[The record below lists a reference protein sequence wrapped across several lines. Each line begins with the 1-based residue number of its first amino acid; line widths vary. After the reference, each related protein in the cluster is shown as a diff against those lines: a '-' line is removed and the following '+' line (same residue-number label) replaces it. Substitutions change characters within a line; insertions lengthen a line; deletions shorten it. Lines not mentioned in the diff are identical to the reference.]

1 MMPIDTLRS
10 LYRRLFHGTWLQRW
24 SLRAAL
30 REQGLEPMLR
40 YLEGV
45 VPDIT
50 DQYTT
55 FRVDT
60 DYLRLKVRALHAF
73 QMSLVRAAL
82 NIRGSRQKPTSY
94 VVDVG
99 DSAGTH
105 VQYVRQYIADKYDT
119 PPPTCWSVNWD
130 PEAVKR
136 IQSKGLD
143 ARLQNVEQLDPGMV
157 DHHVWAARA
166 MCFETL
172 EHLENPVGFLRA
184 IRSCGCL
191 VMTVPWVRSSRVV
204 AGSRTEGQEGGHC
217 FELSPEDW
225 RAVLDR
231 AGWRVCVAQV
241 YRQYPRWHP
250 ARVMRGWWRRRDYE
264 GFWGCVATPREGV
277 EG

>member
-30 REQGLEPMLR
+30 REQGLWSMYR
-40 YLEGV
+40 YLEGL

-50 DQYTT
+50 DQYTS

-60 DYLRLKVRALHAF
+60 DYLRLKVRGLHAF
-73 QMSLVRAAL
+73 QMELVLKAL
-82 NIRGSRQKPTSY
+82 DRFVKAPAF
-94 VVDVG
+94 VVDIG

-105 VQYVRQYIADKYDT
+105 VQYVREYCRDAESLV
-119 PPPTCWSVNWD
+119 PTCWSVNWD

-143 ARLQNVEQLDPGMV
+143 ARLQNVEHLEPDGV
-157 DHHVWAARA
+157 DHLWADMAL
-166 MCFETL
+166 CFETL
-172 EHLENPVGFLRA
+172 EHRETPVGFLRA

-191 VMTVPWVRSSRVV
+191 VMTVPWVRRSRVV
-204 AGSRTEGQEGGHC
+204 TGSRVAGQEGGHC
-217 FELSPEDW
+217 FELSPGDW

-231 AGWRVCVAQV
+231 AGWQVCVAQV

-250 ARVMRGWWRRRDYE
+250 ARVTRGWWRRRDYE
-264 GFWGCVATPREGV
+264 GFWGCVATPRERG
-277 EG
+277 